1 LASSRFARRNG
12 VNKVLGMGGIRLW
25 LGSAGFSAAWIS
37 DRQ

>member
-1 LASSRFARRNG
+1 

-25 LGSAGFSAAWIS
+25 LGSAGFSAAGWIS